1 MADTSDILR
10 QDEDI
15 VMLRDSARSMLSD
28 RWPAEKAVESST
40 DVSAL
45 RGVWKDMAK
54 QGWLELGSSVETGGF
69 RYLAVLLEELGRAG
83 CPAPLCDAFIANSLL
98 STDPQA
104 SSLLARLP
112 AGDASISLAAGV
124 HDGDANAGSPTIS
137 AQGDS
142 SLVNGRAAFVEGA
155 ATATHFL
162 VLGAASAALVS
173 ADSEG
178 VSVSPSPGLSVP
190 PLSDISFED
199 ASATSHAVAE
209 PILCAIAQIR
219 RLALAT
225 RALGAASR
233 GFDLI
238 VDYAKVRVQ
247 FGRKIGQFQAIQ
259 HKLANCLV
267 QLETSRLALWRAA
280 AAYDRG
286 EAGWSYV
293 CGTAVSLASPALR
306 QVCLET
312 HHAFGGV
319 SFWEEHEMPR
329 HFRRIHADLVRCGG
343 VFAARQDVARSLFDG
358 ARS

>member
-1 MADTSDILR
+1 
-10 QDEDI
+10 
-15 VMLRDSARSMLSD
+15 
-28 RWPAEKAVESST
+28 
-40 DVSAL
+40 
-45 RGVWKDMAK
+45 MAK
-54 QGWLELGSSVETGGF
+54 QGWLELGSSVEAGGF

-83 CPAPLCDAFIANSLL
+83 CPAPLADAFIANRLL
-98 STDPQA
+98 SADPQA
-104 SSLLARLP
+104 SSLLARLH
-112 AGDASISLAAGV
+112 AGDASISLAAGM
-124 HDGDANAGSPTIS
+124 HDGDANAGSPVIS
-137 AQGDS
+137 AKGDS
-142 SLVNGRAAFVEGA
+142 SVVDGRAAFVEGA

-162 VLGAASAALVS
+162 VLGAGSSAASVE
-173 ADSEG
+173 ADTKG

-190 PLSDISFED
+190 PLSDVLFED
-199 ASATSHAVAE
+199 ASATSHAVAS
-209 PILCAIAQIR
+209 PVLSAIAPIR

-238 VDYAKVRVQ
+238 VDYARVRVQ

-286 EAGWSYV
+286 DDDWSYV

-343 VFAARQDVARSLFDG
+343 VYAARQDVARSLFDG